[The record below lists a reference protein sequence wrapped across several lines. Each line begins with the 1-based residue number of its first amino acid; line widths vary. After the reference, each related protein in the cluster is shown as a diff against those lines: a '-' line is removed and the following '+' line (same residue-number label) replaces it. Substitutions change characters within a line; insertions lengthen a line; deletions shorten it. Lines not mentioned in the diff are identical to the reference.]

1 MRSLHGLSF
10 ALLALTSFCTTTR
23 LTAAYRDTY
32 ALVLA
37 DKPASLAAAEG
48 TRRNSPQF
56 LAQRASIRQKQQ
68 TVIADAEALGFHV
81 TGSINTLL
89 NAVFVHASDKD
100 IPKLRSIPGV
110 LYVAPMRRAKPLLN
124 VAVGIVGAPNAWN
137 GALGG
142 VLSAGTG
149 QKIAILDTGIDQTH
163 PAFQASLSVPS
174 GYPICDIPADCAYT
188 NNKIIVARSY
198 VAMDAGS
205 DPATDFPDDTTPRD
219 RVGHGTAVAMAAAGK
234 TVTAPLAAITGLAP
248 QAFLGNYKIY
258 GSPGVNDE
266 ASEAAILQALD
277 DAFNDNMDVA
287 TLSSALLPVAGPSD
301 SGSICGLPAGQAC
314 DPLVA
319 AIENSITG
327 GMVVVLAAGNDG
339 DIGVA
344 YQASNYPSLNSIA
357 SPGYTPDAIT
367 VAASGNSRFFAQTVK
382 ITGPN
387 APGSLGAIQAASGTG
402 VILQSNFTAPL
413 LDAGSIG
420 DGYGCDTYA
429 AGSMKGYIGLVER
442 GSSSGTDCSFATLV
456 DNIQA
461 AGAIGVIIY
470 DNLSSESAEPLF
482 PIPTIGTIIPAFFID
497 NADGLSIKSYVDSAS
512 GVEATLDPTLTS
524 NPIEAPDANDVTSFS
539 SHGPVTGTNALKP
552 DVAAPGENIYTAAQ
566 NLDPNGAFFEPSR
579 YTLTTGTSLAAP
591 IIAGIAA
598 MVRQKN
604 PTFTPLQVKSAIVDT
619 ANGNATGDPGFTGV
633 GYAAAVTGSGAGMV
647 RALDAVTTTV
657 TAQPST
663 LSFGVLS
670 AGAALGSISQTLTLV
685 NQSTAS
691 ETLSITLSEIS
702 AITTETLTLST
713 ASLTLAAGA
722 SGTVTVTLGGTA
734 PAAGYYEGD
743 VEITGGSIALAIPY
757 LYLVSTGT
765 ANDIFPIAGNE
776 DVGFTGQTNSQGFSA
791 VKVVDAYGVA
801 MSGLAVTWSA
811 LNGGA
816 ISNEEATTNSEGIAR
831 ATFTLGST
839 ANQTYQ
845 YTAAVSGVTALTF
858 NETAIAQ
865 PTIGAGGVV
874 NAASFTLGQGI
885 APGSLVAIFGTGLS
899 AVSSAEASYTPLPI
913 SMPASSVGLPTSVG
927 FDASGV
933 SVPAP
938 LLYVSPGQVNIQVP
952 WELSN
957 QTSAQMKVNIEPL
970 NGALFSVPI
979 AAYSPACFT
988 FNGIAIAQN
997 IPSFSL
1003 VTSSNPAV
1011 PGQYIVLYCTGLGPV
1026 NNTPATGAP
1035 AADATSTTTS
1045 QAQVSIGGQSATVS
1059 FSGLAPG
1066 LVGVYQLNV
1075 QVPASVSPGTQPLV
1089 LSIGG
1094 VQSATVSIPIQ

>member
-1 MRSLHGLSF
+1 MRRLHGLSF
-10 ALLALTSFCTTTR
+10 ALLTLISVFAATR

-37 DKPASLAAAEG
+37 EKPAASG
-48 TRRNSPQF
+48 TQRNSPQ
-56 LAQRASIRQKQQ
+56 LAALRASVRQKQQ
-68 TVIADAEALGFHV
+68 TVIANVEALGFHV
-81 TGSINTLL
+81 TGSVNTLL
-89 NAVFVHASDKD
+89 NAVFVRASDKD
-100 IPKLRSIPGV
+100 VPKLRAIQGV
-110 LYVAPMRRAKPLLN
+110 LYVAPMRRARPLLN

-163 PAFQASLSVPS
+163 PAFQASLTVPS
-174 GYPICDIPADCAYT
+174 GYPICDIQANCAYT

-198 VAMDAGS
+198 VSLDAGS

-234 TVTAPLAAITGLAP
+234 TVSAPLAAITGLAP

-258 GSPGVNDE
+258 GSPGINDE
-266 ASEAAILQALD
+266 ASEAAILQAFE
-277 DAFNDNMDVA
+277 DAFNDGMDVA
-287 TLSSALLPVAGPSD
+287 TLSSALPPVAGPSD
-301 SGSICGLPAGQAC
+301 TGSICGLPSGQAC

-319 AIENSITG
+319 AIENAISG

-339 DIGVA
+339 DTGVA
-344 YQASNYPSLNSIA
+344 YQASSYPTLNSIA

-367 VAASGNSRFFAQTVK
+367 VAATGNSRFFAQTVK

-387 APGSLGAIQAASGTG
+387 VPGSLSAIEAASGTG
-402 VILQSNFTAPL
+402 VVLQSNFTAPL
-413 LDAGSIG
+413 LDAGTIG

-429 AGSMKGYIGLVER
+429 AGSMRGYIAFVER
-442 GSSSGTDCSFATLV
+442 GSSSGTDCSFAALV
-456 DNIQA
+456 DNIEG
-461 AGAIGVIIY
+461 AGAVGVVIY
-470 DNLSSESAEPLF
+470 DNLGSESAEPIF
-482 PIPTIGTIIPAFFID
+482 PIPTSGTIIPAFFIG
-497 NADGLSIKSYVDSAS
+497 NADGLSLKSYLDSAS
-512 GVEATLDPTLTS
+512 GVEATLDPTLTA
-524 NPIEAPDANDVTSFS
+524 NPVAAPDANDVTYFS

-552 DVAAPGENIYTAAQ
+552 DVAAPGQNIYTAAQ
-566 NLDPNGAFFEPSR
+566 DLDPNGEFYEPSR

-598 MVRQKN
+598 LVRQKN
-604 PTFTPLQVKSAIVDT
+604 PTFTPLQVKSAVVDT

-647 RALDAVTTTV
+647 RSLNAVTTTV
-657 TAQPST
+657 TAQPAT
-663 LSFGVLS
+663 LSFGVLTT
-670 AGAALGSISQTLTLV
+670 GASLGSLAQTVTVV
-685 NQSTAS
+685 NQSTTTSA
-691 ETLSITLSEIS
+691 TLSIVLNEIS
-702 AITTETLTLST
+702 TVTTETLTLSS
-713 ASLTLAAGA
+713 ASLTVAAGA
-722 SGTVTVTLGGTA
+722 SATFTVTLSGTA

-743 VEITGGSIALAIPY
+743 VEITGGSVALNIPY

-765 ANDIFPIAGNE
+765 ANDIFPVAGSQ
-776 DVGFTGQTNSQGFSA
+776 DVGFVGQTNSQGFSA

-801 MSGLAVTWSA
+801 MSGQAVTWSP
-811 LNGGA
+811 LNGGTVA
-816 ISNEEATTNSEGIAR
+816 NAEATTDSEGIAR
-831 ATFTLGST
+831 ATFISGST
-839 ANQTYQ
+839 AGQTYQ
-845 YTAAVSGVTALTF
+845 YSASVSGVSAFTF
-858 NETAIAQ
+858 NETALAQ

-874 NAASFTLGQGI
+874 SAASFALGQGI

-899 AVSSAEASYTPLPI
+899 AVSSAVASYTPLPI
-913 SMPASSVGLPTSVG
+913 SMPPSTVGLPTSVG
-927 FDASGV
+927 FDATGV

-970 NGALFSVPI
+970 NGALFTVPI
-979 AAYSPACFT
+979 ATYSPACFSSS
-988 FNGIAIAQN
+988 GIAIAQN
-997 IPSFSL
+997 IPSFTL
-1003 VTSSNPAV
+1003 VTANAPAV
-1011 PGQYIVLYCTGLGPV
+1011 PGNYIVLYCTGLGPV

-1045 QAQVSIGGQSATVS
+1045 APQVSIGGQTATVS

-1075 QVPASVSPGTQPLV
+1075 QVPAGLPSGSQPLV
-1089 LSIGG
+1089 VSIGG
-1094 VQSATVSIPIQ
+1094 VQSATLSIPVQ